1 MNGNFPQITRVVL
14 DKLKDNP
21 DSPAHPL
28 PDGSRRTFS
37 HTNKE
42 QQDDYF
48 WGSLDNMMNP
58 CSYSYNDDGAGASA
72 DYFFQVARE
81 EGVIYLCLSDD
92 VSGKRHK
99 VNFSFL
105 DELRLKFRS
114 KYSAQQIKRANAYAM
129 DKAFTPKIR
138 IMMHDVNTNISA
150 GTAKTVAA
158 LSSKI
163 EDLKNVMGQNVNLI
177 LKREDNIQILL
188 EKCEEAEE
196 DIAVFAK
203 KSKDL
208 KNMKKKDS
216 QTTSLV
222 LVMIV
227 VFIIYLLCAS
237 QCGFTLGKCKRSSG
251 SNS

>member
-1 MNGNFPQITRVVL
+1 
-14 DKLKDNP
+14 
-21 DSPAHPL
+21 
-28 PDGSRRTFS
+28 
-37 HTNKE
+37 
-42 QQDDYF
+42 
-48 WGSLDNMMNP
+48 
-58 CSYSYNDDGAGASA
+58 
-72 DYFFQVARE
+72 
-81 EGVIYLCLSDD
+81 
-92 VSGKRHK
+92 
-99 VNFSFL
+99 
-105 DELRLKFRS
+105 
-114 KYSAQQIKRANAYAM
+114 
-129 DKAFTPKIR
+129 
-138 IMMHDVNTNISA
+138 MHDINTNISA
-150 GTAKTVAA
+150 GTAQTVAA

-208 KNMKKKDS
+208 KNTKKKDS